1 MAVVIALGAVVAL
14 PISAQPTRIAPTENL
29 LPLGP
34 PTQGGRNAGCQVLTG
49 AEARKT
55 LGRSTVIGQY
65 DSGNLF
71 ICNLGLGFRMIQ
83 IGVFDRGSQSTL
95 WWNHNK
101 TVLRQNRKAGM
112 TVTQLTGVGDA
123 AWKMEREKPTVF
135 REVMVRV
142 GARAFRVTVLA
153 NSATMPQLVR
163 IARYVTA
170 RLR

>member
-1 MAVVIALGAVVAL
+1 
-14 PISAQPTRIAPTENL
+14 L

-34 PTQGGRNAGCQVLTG
+34 PIPGGRNAGCQVLSKT
-49 AEARKT
+49 EARKA

-65 DSGNLF
+65 DSGNLI

-83 IGVFDRGSQSTL
+83 IGVFDRGYQSTL

-112 TVTQLTGVGDA
+112 TVTALRGVGDV
-123 AWKMEREKPTVF
+123 AWKMEREQPSIF
-135 REVMVRV
+135 REVTVRV
-142 GARAFRVTVLA
+142 GQRAFRVTVMA
-153 NSATMPQLVR
+153 SSATMPQLVR